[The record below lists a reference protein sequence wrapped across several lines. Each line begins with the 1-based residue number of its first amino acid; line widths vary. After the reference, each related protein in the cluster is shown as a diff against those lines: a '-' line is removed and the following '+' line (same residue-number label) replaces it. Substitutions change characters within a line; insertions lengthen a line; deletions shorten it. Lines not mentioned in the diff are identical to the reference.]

1 MMAPNR
7 GIHIMTLH
15 RRKFDIGRFRLGLPR
30 LFACMALSVTAGLV
44 ANSAR
49 AETVRVGIVGASSD
63 APFFIAD
70 AKGYFSAEGL
80 RRGHR

>member
-1 MMAPNR
+1 MA
-7 GIHIMTLH
+7 
-15 RRKFDIGRFRLGLPR
+15 RFRLRLPQ
-30 LFACMALSVTAGLV
+30 LLACVALSLSAWVV
-44 ANSAR
+44 ADGAR

-80 RRGHR
+80 VLELT

>member
-80 RRGHR
+80 ARS